1 MSQNP
6 NCESKDL
13 TKEKWQALK
22 RKVDFQKNP
31 PNYDINTNNCADLV
45 YNMLASVGLLY

>member
-13 TKEKWQALK
+13 TKKKWQALK
-22 RKVDFQKNP
+22 RKVDYSKKS
-31 PNYDINTNNCADLV
+31 TKL
-45 YNMLASVGLLY
+45 